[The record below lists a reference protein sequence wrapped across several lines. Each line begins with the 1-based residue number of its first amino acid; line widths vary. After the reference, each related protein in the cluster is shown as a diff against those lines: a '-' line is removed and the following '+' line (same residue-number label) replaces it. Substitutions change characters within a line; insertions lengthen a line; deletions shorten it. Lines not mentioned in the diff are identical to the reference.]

1 MNKMKENNKGF
12 TLVELVIV
20 IAIIAILAALLV
32 PNIIGSVEDAQVS
45 KEMADARSLASE
57 ITTSNAMEAT
67 DASPDYIV
75 SAETEA
81 GKSFTLHSGETR
93 DVPNFK
99 YVQIIV
105 DTNNAAVVQWTKA
118 GADYKGG
125 TTSEGDPISKGD
137 TVVIDLENE
146 SGTTSEGDQ

>member
-67 DASPDYIV
+67 EAKPKYIATTDTV
-75 SAETEA
+75 A
-81 GKSFTLHSGETR
+81 GGSFKLHSGETR
-93 DVPNFK
+93 DVPKFK
-99 YVQIIV
+99 YVQIKV
-105 DTNNAAVVQWTKA
+105 VANNAAEVQWTKA
-118 GADYKGG
+118 GATYKGNG
-125 TTSEGDPISKGD
+125 FSENDPISA
-137 TVVIDLENE
+137 EA
-146 SGTTSEGDQ
+146 TTTPTTP